1 MVFDC
6 KSINDHVIR
15 VNKILDEN
23 KIVILKLT
31 DDNKHL
37 QVIKKDYDYN
47 HSTKSEYTYLDG
59 LFCLEVVMKNKDVI
73 VVILPCNG
81 NNIEIHN
88 IREEKQMKEE
98 YVKKLKD
105 KFINGLCN

>member
-1 MVFDC
+1 M
-6 KSINDHVIR
+6 
-15 VNKILDEN
+15 
-23 KIVILKLT
+23 
-31 DDNKHL
+31 